1 MKKLNI
7 LILILS
13 ISVSCSEE
21 NKSDKYAES
30 ITSKELSELLYEFA
44 SDEFEGRNTGE
55 PGQKLAVNFIRDFYK
70 ANDIVK
76 ADNTEDYFQKF
87 LVDFSERQVANPKNI
102 TPLESSSID
111 EENIDWVK
119 TENVAAIIKGDVY
132 PNEYIV
138 LTAHLDHVGIEDGEI
153 YNGADDDG
161 SGSMALLEIAQA
173 FKLAELDGNKPKRSI
188 VILHVSAEEKG
199 LLGSEYYSENPL
211 YPLDETITN
220 LNVDMIGRTDPT
232 RESDN
237 DNYIYLIGTDRLSS
251 MLHETSEKV
260 NSRTVNL
267 ELDYRFNAWDDPNR
281 FYERSDHFNFAKN
294 NIPVIFY
301 FSGTHEDYHGPGDTP
316 DKIRYDL
323 LTQRSR
329 LIFHTAWEL
338 ANMDKRIEVDQE

>member
-13 ISVSCSEE
+13 ISVSCSQE
-21 NKSDKYAES
+21 NNSDKYAES

-87 LVDFSERQVANPKNI
+87 LVDFSERQVANPNNI
-102 TPLESSSID
+102 NPLESSSID

-173 FKLAELDGNKPKRSI
+173 FKLAELDGNRPKRSI

-199 LLGSEYYSENPL
+199 LLGSKYYSENPL
-211 YPLDETITN
+211 YPLNETITN

>member
-7 LILILS
+7 LILILL
-13 ISVSCSEE
+13 ISFSCSQE
-21 NKSDKYAES
+21 NNSDKYAES
-30 ITSKELSELLYEFA
+30 ITSNELSELLYEFA

-87 LVDFSERQVANPKNI
+87 LVDFSERQVAKPNNI
-102 TPLESSSID
+102 NPLESSSID

-173 FKLAELDGNKPKRSI
+173 FKLAELDGNRPKRSI

-199 LLGSEYYSENPL
+199 LLGSKYYAENPL

-338 ANMDKRIEVDQE
+338 ANMDISIEVDQK